1 MCKFNVES
9 LRSVNEAEFRSVAGE
24 AGVDVTVLKV
34 IPGRPLPQPPLFN
47 IIDNTVSMS
56 LVAISEDGH
65 FQEVPV
71 MFVLSSDHYHDTL
84 GDSRTI
90 NTVISR
96 TFGAMTPYSEVL

>member
-9 LRSVNEAEFRSVAGE
+9 LRSVNEA
-24 AGVDVTVLKV
+24 GVTDVLKV
-34 IPGRPLPQPPLFN
+34 IPGQPLPQPPLLN

-56 LVAISEDGH
+56 LAAISEDGH

-71 MFVLSSDHYHDTL
+71 MFVFSSDHYHDTL
-84 GDSRTI
+84 GDFRTI

>member
-9 LRSVNEAEFRSVAGE
+9 LRSVNEAGFRRVAGE
-24 AGVDVTVLKV
+24 AGVDVLKV

-71 MFVLSSDHYHDTL
+71 MFVFSSDHYHDTL
-84 GDSRTI
+84 GDFRTI